1 MKNKL
6 KVVSTIQKIFWVIEM
21 GLFSIEK
28 HYPNDKLLFYTK
40 VTVTNSDGEYVR
52 DKFEQSVIMNLKD
65 IE

>member
-1 MKNKL
+1 
-6 KVVSTIQKIFWVIEM
+6 M